1 MCSVLLILLLFVV
14 IFDLVKDSAIQVHV
28 EEKGQAKKGNCE
40 KKLVFTSERSHH
52 IELQSFER
60 SEEYPQY
67 APFERPCLLVQD
79 WGRNGCPRGHLPLEV
94 RLLCKTQQKDSY
106 NLPKVPITLE
116 QGYAPQHR
124 TERQRDSIQ
133 NGHLGCLGYLG
144 SKCADL
150 GRRLLEL
157 ASISIDPKA
166 AHAEPTRQERES
178 ERKGEQRKGNQREGG
193 ADVANSSP
201 FAPLAPSLPPWPTTE
216 TSGASLF
223 ATSSVSTTAMS
234 SGHTTQDVIAMAAAL
249 KEAYPDEKTRPDY
262 VKVLIE
268 KAEKET
274 AKDVAKG

>member
-14 IFDLVKDSAIQVHV
+14 IFDLVKDSTIQVHV

-178 ERKGEQRKGNQREGG
+178 ERKGEQRKGNQKGKEG
-193 ADVANSSP
+193 P
-201 FAPLAPSLPPWPTTE
+201 MWQILRPLHLLRLLYHPGLRQRPQVHLCLQPPVCRQQ
-216 TSGASLF
+216 LCRQ
-223 ATSSVSTTAMS
+223 ATPHRM
-234 SGHTTQDVIAMAAAL
+234 
-249 KEAYPDEKTRPDY
+249 
-262 VKVLIE
+262 
-268 KAEKET
+268 
-274 AKDVAKG
+274 